1 VEKGLEQ
8 SKKQRKRWRE
18 GTARPLQ
25 LSPLTGSQK
34 LASPESGT
42 ETDSNKDTHTDTART
57 AEKKIG
63 AYQKNK
69 GQVSLKKEKN
79 LISTDN

>member
-1 VEKGLEQ
+1 
-8 SKKQRKRWRE
+8 
-18 GTARPLQ
+18 
-25 LSPLTGSQK
+25 LTGSQK

-69 GQVSLKKEKN
+69 GQVALKKEKKFDFHRQLKYFLPHPPHPSN
-79 LISTDN
+79 LRRLL